1 MTKRVLLS
9 LAVCCFFVL
18 SPIRAVS
25 AGEPAGAVRDAGADG
40 LIDCGPGSEDTV
52 WRIGDVTARVTCP
65 ASVAGDFASA
75 SLCLSSGG

>member
-65 ASVAGDFASA
+65 AYVA
-75 SLCLSSGG
+75 